1 MEARIEKA
9 PVESRSFFF
18 ISRQE
23 TLLNEKEWARARARY
38 GVGTQGAAS
47 EVRKID
53 VASVDTAALLEQL
66 RKQQK
71 RAERRSAEYQA
82 VDGRL

>member
-23 TLLNEKEWARARARY
+23 TLVNEKEWARARARY
-38 GVGTQGAAS
+38 RVGTQGAAS

>member
-1 MEARIEKA
+1 
-9 PVESRSFFF
+9 V
-18 ISRQE
+18 
-23 TLLNEKEWARARARY
+23 NEKEWARARARY
-38 GVGTQGAAS
+38 RIGTQGAAS

-53 VASVDTAALLEQL
+53 VDTAALIEQL

>member
-1 MEARIEKA
+1 M
-9 PVESRSFFF
+9 
-18 ISRQE
+18 
-23 TLLNEKEWARARARY
+23 NEKEWAHQTARY
-38 GVGTQGAAS
+38 RIGTQGAAS

-53 VASVDTAALLEQL
+53 VDTAALIEQL